1 MCGSRR
7 QPSYEH
13 DSFWLMQLPAMLVVE
28 IDGGQ
33 HVDARRYAPER
44 TRVLEARGYRV
55 LRFWNDEVLLRTEDV
70 LEVIWRDL
78 MGAKE
83 RS

>member
-1 MCGSRR
+1 VCGSRR

-28 IDGGQ
+28 IDRGQ
-33 HVDARRYAPER
+33 HVDARRYDAER

-55 LRFWNDEVLLRTEDV
+55 LRFWNDEVLHGRCAGICLAEFDGRQRT
-70 LEVIWRDL
+70 
-78 MGAKE
+78 
-83 RS
+83 

>member
-55 LRFWNDEVLLRTEDV
+55 LRFWNDEVLHGGCAGSYLAGFDGRQRT
-70 LEVIWRDL
+70 
-78 MGAKE
+78 
-83 RS
+83 

>member
-7 QPSYEH
+7 PPSYEH
-13 DSFWLMQLPAMLVVE
+13 DSLWLMQLPAMLVVE

-33 HVDARRYAPER
+33 HVDARRYDAER

>member
-1 MCGSRR
+1 
-7 QPSYEH
+7 
-13 DSFWLMQLPAMLVVE
+13 MQLPAMLVVE